1 MYFTHLHTHSH
12 YSLLDGMNRI
22 DDIISWAEKM
32 GVNSIAL
39 TDHGVL
45 YGAIEF
51 YIKAKEKGIKPI
63 IGCEMYLA
71 PRSRFDKTPKVDTKF
86 YHLILLAKNYEG
98 YKNLLKLVTIA
109 ELEGFYYRPRID
121 KEVLKQNSEGLIA
134 LSACLRGEIPQ
145 ALLNNDYEL
154 AKKLVTEYKE
164 IFGEENFYL
173 ELQDHPELEE
183 QNKVNEL
190 LYQLAKETNTGV
202 VLTCD
207 SHYPLKEDKNVH
219 EVLLA
224 IQTGS
229 DTSSDDR
236 LTMVHTD
243 LHLKTLEEILPR
255 YQDKPDLFQNIEKIV
270 NACNLEIPLET
281 LIFPQYD
288 TPDNKPAFDYLK
300 ELAYENFSKMYF
312 DDPDEAKKRLDY
324 ELEVI
329 RKTNFADY
337 FLVIRDIV
345 RFAEENKILTN
356 TRGSAAGSLAAYVLG
371 ITHIDPIK
379 YDLYFERFL
388 NPERI
393 EPPDIDLDVADDR
406 RQDIINYISQKYGP
420 DHVAQVLTFGIMKS
434 RLAVRDV
441 NRALGHPYSL
451 GDQIA
456 KLIPQNLKIDDAL
469 NTVPELKQLYETN
482 NDVKEVIDIARRL
495 EGLARHA
502 STHAAGVVIAPE
514 PMVNFAPLQHSSR
527 SEKEIVTQY
536 EMNSLKHVGLVK
548 IDILGLANL
557 TIIRNALRII
567 RKVYDTEIDL
577 DSLGFDDKKVYQLLS
592 RGETIGVFQ
601 VESEGMRKYL
611 KDLKPSSL
619 EDIIAMLALYR
630 PGPMELIPQF
640 IRRKHGEEK
649 YSYLHPAL
657 KPILEKTYGI
667 MVYQEQLM
675 KIAHDL
681 AGFSLGEADI
691 LRKAVGKK
699 IKTLLEAQRE
709 KMINGMIKNGVKK
722 ETALQIWEWVEPF
735 ARYGFNK
742 GHSASYARIT
752 YQTAW
757 LKAHYPDAYMAALL
771 TSDFGNLDRIAIEVK
786 ECERLGIKVLPPSVN
801 YSFVEF
807 GVDKDTHNILFALSA
822 IKNVG
827 TGVAQMIQDERQ
839 KNGPFKN
846 LSDFLKRIPRQVLNR
861 KTLESLIK
869 SGALDCFGSRELMVN
884 KLDELLALS
893 YKLNEDSNSLQ
904 MGLFHEDND
913 DILARLGEAPP
924 INKTQRLLWEREY
937 LGIYLTGHPLDDY
950 KNIIG
955 KVALTASQISNI
967 ALGTKVKV
975 CGFVSRIQKVRTKS
989 GQLMVFS
996 QVSDYNKSI
1005 EVIFFPT
1012 VLATYGENLGEDK
1025 IVIVE
1030 GRIDRRNGEY
1040 QIIGDRVEEIKPLE
1054 T

>member
-300 ELAYENFSKMYF
+300 ELAYENFSKMHF